1 LEKKRLYEKGEVRAV
16 NSTRQTGLNKFV
28 DKTARKPSGWFAKR
42 MYSNPRGHYK
52 SFRWTLDKLQLE
64 PDDIFLEI
72 GCGGGVL
79 LNMALEIIKH
89 ARAIDHSADM
99 VQIAKE
105 KNQKAV
111 SEGRVEIVQGNA
123 ESLPWDDNSLEGDYL
138 QDSIGE
144 GYDLIF
150 ASSTLSFAGH
160 DMDSLMKKIY
170 NALNPGGVF
179 INVLK
184 PTHGQILLFKI
195 RRNFVLGFGDMCKTH
210 I

>member
-1 LEKKRLYEKGEVRAV
+1 V

>member
-1 LEKKRLYEKGEVRAV
+1 M
-16 NSTRQTGLNKFV
+16 NSTRHTGLNKFV

-79 LNMALEIIKH
+79 LNMAREIVKH
-89 ARAIDHSADM
+89 SRAIDHSADM

-105 KNQKAV
+105 KNQKGV
-111 SEGRVEIVQGNA
+111 SEVRVEIVQGNA

-144 GYDLIF
+144 GYDLIL
-150 ASSTLSFAGH
+150 ASSTLSFARH

-170 NALNPGGVF
+170 NALNLGGVF
-179 INVLK
+179 INVLN

-195 RRNFVLGFGDMCKTH
+195 RRNFVLGFGDMCKPH

>member
-1 LEKKRLYEKGEVRAV
+1 M

-144 GYDLIF
+144 GYDLIL

>member
-1 LEKKRLYEKGEVRAV
+1 M

-79 LNMALEIIKH
+79 LNMALEIVKH

-105 KNQKAV
+105 KNQKGV
-111 SEGRVEIVQGNA
+111 SEVRVEIVQGNA

-144 GYDLIF
+144 GYDLIL

-170 NALNPGGVF
+170 NALNLGGVF
-179 INVLK
+179 INVLN

-195 RRNFVLGFGDMCKTH
+195 RRNFVLGFGDMCKPH

>member
-1 LEKKRLYEKGEVRAV
+1 
-16 NSTRQTGLNKFV
+16 
-28 DKTARKPSGWFAKR
+28 

-79 LNMALEIIKH
+79 LNMAREIVKH
-89 ARAIDHSADM
+89 SRAIDHSADM

-105 KNQKAV
+105 KNQKGV
-111 SEGRVEIVQGNA
+111 SEVRVEIVQGNA

-144 GYDLIF
+144 GYDLIL